1 MQKRLG
7 KNDIIFLGIIFAAG
21 LIILAFF
28 YLRSPSAGA
37 VAEVTV
43 DGEIYGSYPLS
54 VDGVI
59 EITDKDGVVTN
70 LLEISGGKAKMTEA
84 DCPDK
89 LCMHQ
94 KAVSLE
100 GENIVCLPNRVVVT
114 VNSNEESGLDA
125 IAR

>member
-28 YLRSPSAGA
+28 YLRSPSEGA

-94 KAVSLE
+94 KAVSLD

-114 VNSNEESGLDA
+114 VKSNEESGLDA